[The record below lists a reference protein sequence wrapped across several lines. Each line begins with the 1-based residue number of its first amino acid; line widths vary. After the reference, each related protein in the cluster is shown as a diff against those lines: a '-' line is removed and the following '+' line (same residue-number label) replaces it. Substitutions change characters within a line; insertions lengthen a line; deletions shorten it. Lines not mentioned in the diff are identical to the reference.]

1 MKSIPVSS
9 ILYFLLSLGVLFV
22 NANTFTDSQI
32 FPKWMFMFTG
42 LGVIGCFFSFYLFR
56 GKGLFAMQNVV
67 TTRLL
72 YLVFFK
78 PDTVYYNFSIYCLHI
93 PSPTMLSVAL
103 IILPVLQ
110 EVYAQGYHLPSIFY
124 NIQTKRFNG
133 PVGVHC
139 LLLS

>member
-1 MKSIPVSS
+1 MDV
-9 ILYFLLSLGVLFV
+9 FFH
-22 NANTFTDSQI
+22 FI
-32 FPKWMFMFTG
+32 F
-42 LGVIGCFFSFYLFR
+42 SEE
-56 GKGLFAMQNVV
+56 KGLFAMQNVV

-110 EVYAQGYHLPSIFY
+110 EVYAQGNHLPSIFY